1 MAALDPQCSAD
12 LADFQL
18 IRRRLAATV
27 ALLPWLTGL
36 PAAHAAPAALGEVVR
51 WPTVSLLDGRRLS
64 AAALRDV
71 VTVVVF
77 FSTTCTYCGRH
88 NQHVEKLVR
97 ASAGQPLQVIGAAL
111 DRDEALVRD
120 YLRQH
125 AYSFPVTLDHQP
137 LRDALSAR
145 RMIPLTCVI
154 DRAGQLRE
162 VIPGEMFE
170 ADVLELVRWARA

>member
-1 MAALDPQCSAD
+1 MSAGYV
-12 LADFQL
+12 ADCQPT
-18 IRRRLAATV
+18 RRRLVAAA
-27 ALLPWLTGL
+27 ALLPWLAGV
-36 PAAHAAPAALGEVVR
+36 PSARAAPAALGEVVR
-51 WPTVSLLDGRRLS
+51 WPTVNLLDGHRLS

-71 VTVVVF
+71 ATVVVF

-88 NQHVEKLVR
+88 NQHIAKLVR

-120 YLRQH
+120 YLRRH
-125 AYSFPVTLDHQP
+125 AYSFSVTLDHQP
-137 LRDALSAR
+137 LHDALSAR

-170 ADVLELVRWARA
+170 ADVLELARWARA